1 MMDTDPDL
9 KLVNTTQNSTAM
21 DRNTFACHDFK
32 THGSSFQQHS
42 PSMLK
47 LKDETF
53 ITPNGLNHF
62 KHHCLKPCYVKLT
75 KLETIPSHKISCF
88 VKYGGN
94 TSNNVDIPCKPTPV
108 NILNSIRKYKLKSCS
123 VRLDRVLVCSFC
135 SEYFFSNEAL
145 DEHEQTHFKDSQ
157 EMPQCFRK
165 KKTTRDHNLTT
176 KIYNNANGARKRK
189 SIKSKK
195 LKNNVLY
202 SNVEPNKKNMN
213 FVKKNEIHMNSDL
226 DYSNRCKCCFY
237 SFSTTLTLKT
247 HLRTS
252 NCHMMYAKCHSCLW
266 YVPGNRK
273 DLIGYTTAL
282 RISSMLPHQAET
294 G

>member
-9 KLVNTTQNSTAM
+9 KLVNTTQDSTAM

-108 NILNSIRKYKLKSCS
+108 KKGVGGLPSNPP
-123 VRLDRVLVCSFC
+123 DRGWGRGHV
-135 SEYFFSNEAL
+135 
-145 DEHEQTHFKDSQ
+145 
-157 EMPQCFRK
+157 
-165 KKTTRDHNLTT
+165 
-176 KIYNNANGARKRK
+176 I
-189 SIKSKK
+189 
-195 LKNNVLY
+195 
-202 SNVEPNKKNMN
+202 
-213 FVKKNEIHMNSDL
+213 
-226 DYSNRCKCCFY
+226 CCFHLSYIFHY
-237 SFSTTLTLKT
+237 SF
-247 HLRTS
+247 
-252 NCHMMYAKCHSCLW
+252 
-266 YVPGNRK
+266 YVFHK
-273 DLIGYTTAL
+273 FYLV
-282 RISSMLPHQAET
+282 
-294 G
+294 